1 MFRYSPAPPS
11 VTLDS
16 ESRSM
21 PEETAEQNGDAP
33 EGAKKKGAGLITV
46 LLAAVIA
53 GGGAGAGTAWFVAP
67 MSVDGMASR
76 AAEEGEESENLL
88 QNVDWELYTVDNLV
102 LNPAGTRGRRFLVA
116 SVAIEVDRRR
126 TLPLLENSE
135 VQIRDG
141 MIRALSSQG
150 VDELA
155 DPARRPEME
164 DMLRRVVSDITDGA
178 PVGRVYFSR
187 FVLQ

>member
-1 MFRYSPAPPS
+1 
-11 VTLDS
+11 
-16 ESRSM
+16 M
-21 PEETAEQNGDAP
+21 PEDLPDQTDAP
-33 EGAKKKGAGLITV
+33 AKGSKKGAGLITV

-53 GGGAGAGTAWFVAP
+53 GGGAGAGAAWFVAP
-67 MSVDGMASR
+67 MSVD
-76 AAEEGEESENLL
+76 AAPERSANNGEEGENLL

-126 TLPLLENSE
+126 TLPLLEDSE
-135 VQIRDG
+135 VQVRDG
-141 MIRALSSQG
+141 MIRALSSLG

-155 DPARRPEME
+155 DPARRPEVE